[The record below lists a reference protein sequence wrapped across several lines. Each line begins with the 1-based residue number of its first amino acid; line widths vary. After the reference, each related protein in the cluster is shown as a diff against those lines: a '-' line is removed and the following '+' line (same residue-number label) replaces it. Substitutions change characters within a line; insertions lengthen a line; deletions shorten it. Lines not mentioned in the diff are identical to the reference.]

1 MLNTW
6 LAWLKTGVGTVG
18 IVLVL
23 SHALYASANTDAPNG
38 KTSTF
43 QRSDSKSSNLA
54 NTGAMAGARIDSEL
68 ATVPIPAT
76 PDFAV
81 RQLAAKAVAASG
93 GRIQN
98 PTLNSRVAPGQIDTY
113 TSSPSNT
120 YAALPGSF
128 VSSGNAIPGLF
139 IGNSDVELSA
149 DALPKGVKASDKKV
163 VPLQGDNFQAVAA
176 APAIEPFPVFTPD
189 QIPQIS
195 AQPVVARSN
204 ASSSQKMAS
213 VPDALKQMIGDD
225 APRGKRSKLD
235 PDTLTA
241 VLDRKIQTPTID
253 TANATP
259 RGVNLRLDVAQVYA
273 NNSPSFDL
281 PGVVTTIENPL
292 ATASLM
298 ESSPTAQAIAPAPE
312 KVVKVSARTAP
323 TAKSQTVSSS
333 VVPSINFRSATPSW
347 EERPNSTTSSMRGLV
362 LGQPGNHSV
371 PYSDLP
377 ATSNKVEVPSFIP
390 QRIAGVEG
398 HGVN

>member
-23 SHALYASANTDAPNG
+23 SHALYASANTDAPSS

-43 QRSDSKSSNLA
+43 QDSHSKSSNLA
-54 NTGAMAGARIDSEL
+54 NTKVMAGARIDSEL
-68 ATVPIPAT
+68 ATAPISTT

-81 RQLAAKAVAASG
+81 RQLAAKTIAASG

-98 PTLNSRVAPGQIDTY
+98 PTLNSRVVPSQIDTY
-113 TSSPSNT
+113 NSRSNT

-149 DALPKGVKASDKKV
+149 EALPKGVKASDKKV
-163 VPLQGDNFQAVAA
+163 ASLQGDNFQSVAA

-189 QIPQIS
+189 RIPQIS
-195 AQPVVARSN
+195 AQPVMARST
-204 ASSSQKMAS
+204 APSSQKMAS
-213 VPDALKQMIGDD
+213 VPDALKQIIGDD

-292 ATASLM
+292 ATASLI

-323 TAKSQTVSSS
+323 TAKSQAVFSS
-333 VVPSINFRSATPSW
+333 VVPSINFKSATPSW
-347 EERPNSTTSSMRGLV
+347 EKYSNSTTSSMRGLV
-362 LGQPGNHSV
+362 LGQPSNNSV

-377 ATSNKVEVPSFIP
+377 ATNSKVEVPSFIP

-398 HGVN
+398 RGVN